1 MSTNVKNKVPKNT
14 LVRNVER
21 HYGVTLGY
29 TSDAELHKSLKERGL
44 PTLSKLLKQT
54 RFAK

>member
-1 MSTNVKNKVPKNT
+1 MSTNVKIKVTKDT

-21 HYGVTLGY
+21 RYGVTLGY
-29 TSDAELHKSLKERGL
+29 ATDAELHKSLKERGL